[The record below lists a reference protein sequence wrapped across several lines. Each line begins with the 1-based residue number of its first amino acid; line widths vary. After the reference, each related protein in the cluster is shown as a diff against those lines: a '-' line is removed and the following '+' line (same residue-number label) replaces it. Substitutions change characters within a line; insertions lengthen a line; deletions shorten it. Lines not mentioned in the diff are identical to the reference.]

1 MEKVD
6 TEEAI
11 ESFTLKAEGANQ
23 VAPSS
28 PHVTSHLIDYS
39 DTGRKLHG
47 LKMDLEAAKFEIR
60 ELKSV
65 AKNAVNRAEQAEKT
79 KTAVEAQLRKWIEQK
94 QKRREAAAEES
105 TPKGSNL
112 PKTNKLKLMNI
123 VIVNMVKVT
132 SDHHEEVI
140 KVGISPS
147 LKESE
152 SFQKFLYVI
161 AGYPGDVRLDDS
173 VWLFEDVYV
182 FNSSGQYFGIAFRIP
197 ALHGR
202 CVKCIH
208 VDSCDRKELKLWVTR
223 QGGYNHEE

>member
-1 MEKVD
+1 MNPWSVKSRER
-6 TEEAI
+6 
-11 ESFTLKAEGANQ
+11 NR

-47 LKMDLEAAKFEIR
+47 LKTDLEATEFEIR
-60 ELKSV
+60 ELKFV
-65 AKNAVNRAEQAEKT
+65 AKNAVNKAEQAEKA
-79 KTAVEAQLRKWIEQK
+79 KTVVEAQLRKWREQK
-94 QKRREAAAEES
+94 QKRREAAAKELA
-105 TPKGSNL
+105 PKGSNL

-123 VIVNMVKVT
+123 VIVNIVKVT

-140 KVGISPS
+140 KVGINPS

-161 AGYPGDVRLDDS
+161 AGYPGDVS
-173 VWLFEDVYV
+173 
-182 FNSSGQYFGIAFRIP
+182 
-197 ALHGR
+197 
-202 CVKCIH
+202 
-208 VDSCDRKELKLWVTR
+208 DRKELKLWVTG